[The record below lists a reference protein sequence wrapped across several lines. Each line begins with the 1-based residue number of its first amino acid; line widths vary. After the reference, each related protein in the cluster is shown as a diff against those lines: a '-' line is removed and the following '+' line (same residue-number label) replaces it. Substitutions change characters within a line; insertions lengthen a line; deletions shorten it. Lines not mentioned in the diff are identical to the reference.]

1 MMHAAVV
8 IDVATLLCVLV
19 KYAVAKLHILYLN
32 VFRQSI
38 GVRATIKTCL
48 FCVYLREPGDTY
60 NTALV
65 NIKTYCCFGRTIFRL
80 ADLTMYPFPY
90 DVVVKS
96 RLITAARLLW

>member
-1 MMHAAVV
+1 M

-60 NTALV
+60 N
-65 NIKTYCCFGRTIFRL
+65 
-80 ADLTMYPFPY
+80 
-90 DVVVKS
+90 S
-96 RLITAARLLW
+96 